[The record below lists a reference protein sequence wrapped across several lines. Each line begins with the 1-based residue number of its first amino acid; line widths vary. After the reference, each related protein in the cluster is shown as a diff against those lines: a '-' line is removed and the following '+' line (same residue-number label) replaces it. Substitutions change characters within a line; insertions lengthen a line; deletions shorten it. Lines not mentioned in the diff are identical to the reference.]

1 MTREE
6 TIKLLSI
13 VSSTYP
19 HEKIKDPSALV
30 SAWEMTLG
38 DFSAETVYK
47 ATRYH
52 LETNKFFPSPSDIR
66 DNIVR
71 AELIYRPTIPN
82 AIESRT
88 HNDEETEKNLDLFC
102 QWIGFGQDEDD
113 TVELPTGFLHY
124 EI

>member
-6 TIKLLSI
+6 IIKLLDV
-13 VSSTYP
+13 VSATYP
-19 HEKIKDPSALV
+19 HAKIKDPSALV

-38 DFSAETVYK
+38 DFSAEAVYK

-88 HNDEETEKNLDLFC
+88 SDYYEKNLDLFC
-102 QWIGFGQDEDD
+102 QWIGFGYEEDD
-113 TVELPTGFLHY
+113 TVELPKGFLHY

>member
-6 TIKLLSI
+6 IIKLLDI
-13 VSSTYP
+13 VSATYP
-19 HEKIKDPSALV
+19 HAKIKDPSALV
-30 SAWEMTLG
+30 QAWEMVLG
-38 DFSAETVYK
+38 DFSAESVYK
-47 ATRYH
+47 ATRLH

-71 AELIYRPTIPN
+71 AQITYKTAIPN

-88 HNDEETEKNLDLFC
+88 RNDEFTERNLDDFC
-102 QWIGFGQDEDD
+102 RWIGFGQEPDD
-113 TVELPTGFLHY
+113 LVQLPKGFLHY

>member
-6 TIKLLSI
+6 IIKLLDI
-13 VSSTYP
+13 VSATYP
-19 HEKIKDPSALV
+19 HAKIKDPSALV

-38 DFSAETVYK
+38 DFSAESVYK

-71 AELIYRPTIPN
+71 AELVYSSPIPN
-82 AIESRT
+82 LIESRT
-88 HNDEETEKNLDLFC
+88 GRDDDIDKNLDLFC
-102 QWIGFGQDEDD
+102 QWIGFGQEPDD
-113 TVELPTGFLHY
+113 TVELPKGFLHY

>member
-19 HEKIKDPSALV
+19 HAKIKDPNALV

-88 HNDEETEKNLDLFC
+88 HNNEETEKNLDLFC
-102 QWIGFGQDEDD
+102 QWIGFGQEEDD
-113 TVELPTGFLHY
+113 TVELPKGFLHY

>member
-6 TIKLLSI
+6 IIKLLDV
-13 VSSTYP
+13 VSATYP
-19 HEKIKDPSALV
+19 HAKIKDPSALV
-30 SAWEMTLG
+30 SAWELVLG
-38 DFSAETVYK
+38 DFSAESVYK

-71 AELIYRPTIPN
+71 AELVYKSPISN

-88 HNDEETEKNLDLFC
+88 NNSEYIEQNLDLLC
-102 QWIGFGQDEDD
+102 RWIGFGYEEDD
-113 TVELPTGFLHY
+113 TVELPKGFLHY

>member
-6 TIKLLSI
+6 IIKLLS
-13 VSSTYP
+13 
-19 HEKIKDPSALV
+19 LV
-30 SAWEMTLG
+30 SASYPHAKVKDPQALVQVWEMTLS
-38 DFSAETVYK
+38 DFSAEAVYK

-71 AELIYRPTIPN
+71 AQLVYTPSLP
-82 AIESRT
+82 AIESKSRP
-88 HNDEETEKNLDLFC
+88 NDEENLDKFC
-102 QWIGFGQDEDD
+102 RWIGLGCHEDD
-113 TVELPTGFLHY
+113 TVELPKGFLHY

>member
-19 HEKIKDPSALV
+19 HAKIKDPNALV

-88 HNDEETEKNLDLFC
+88 HNNEETEKNLDLFC

-113 TVELPTGFLHY
+113 TVELPKGFLHY

>member
-1 MTREE
+1 MNREE
-6 TIKLLSI
+6 TIRLLEL
-13 VSSTYP
+13 VTATYP
-19 HEKIKDPSALV
+19 HAKIKDPSALV
-30 SAWEMTLG
+30 QSWEMTLG
-38 DFSAETVYK
+38 DFSAESVYK

-71 AELIYRPTIPN
+71 AEMVYRPTIPN
-82 AIESRT
+82 AIESET

-102 QWIGFGQDEDD
+102 KWIGFGQEEDD
-113 TVELPTGFLHY
+113 TVELPKGFLHY

>member
-6 TIKLLSI
+6 IIKLLDI
-13 VSSTYP
+13 VSATYP
-19 HEKIKDPSALV
+19 HAKIKDPSALV

-38 DFSAETVYK
+38 DFSAESVYK

-71 AELIYRPTIPN
+71 AKLVYKPSIPN

-88 HNDEETEKNLDLFC
+88 NRNDDENLDLFC
-102 QWIGFGQDEDD
+102 QWIGFGQEADD
-113 TVELPTGFLHY
+113 TVELPKGFLHY

>member
-6 TIKLLSI
+6 IIKLLDV
-13 VSSTYP
+13 VSATYP
-19 HEKIKDPSALV
+19 HAKIKDPSALV
-30 SAWEMTLG
+30 SAWELVLG
-38 DFSAETVYK
+38 DFSAEAVYK

-88 HNDEETEKNLDLFC
+88 HNNEETEKNLDLFC
-102 QWIGFGQDEDD
+102 KWIGFGQEEDD
-113 TVELPTGFLHY
+113 TVELPKGFLHY

>member
-6 TIKLLSI
+6 IIKLLDV
-13 VSSTYP
+13 VSATYP
-19 HEKIKDPSALV
+19 HAKIKDPSALV

-38 DFSAETVYK
+38 DFSAESVYK

-66 DNIVR
+66 DAIVR
-71 AELIYRPTIPN
+71 AQLVYKTPETNL
-82 AIESRT
+82 IESRT
-88 HNDEETEKNLDLFC
+88 RNAEETEKNLDLFC
-102 QWIGFGQDEDD
+102 KWIGFGQEPDD
-113 TVELPTGFLHY
+113 SVELPKGFLHY

>member
-6 TIKLLSI
+6 IIKLLSI
-13 VSSTYP
+13 VASTYP
-19 HEKIKDPSALV
+19 HAKIKDPSALV

-38 DFSAETVYK
+38 DFSAESVYK

-71 AELIYRPTIPN
+71 AEMVYKPSIPN

-88 HNDEETEKNLDLFC
+88 RNDEQTEKNLDLFC
-102 QWIGFGQDEDD
+102 QWIGFGYEEDD
-113 TVELPTGFLHY
+113 TVELPKGFLHY

>member
-6 TIKLLSI
+6 IIKLLDI
-13 VSSTYP
+13 VSATYP
-19 HEKIKDPSALV
+19 HAKIKDPSALV

-38 DFSAETVYK
+38 DFSAESVYK

-71 AELIYRPTIPN
+71 AEMVYSSPVPN
-82 AIESRT
+82 LIESRT
-88 HNDEETEKNLDLFC
+88 TRNDDENLELFC
-102 QWIGFGQDEDD
+102 KWIGFGQEEDD
-113 TVELPTGFLHY
+113 TVELPKGFLHY

>member
-6 TIKLLSI
+6 IIKLLSI

-19 HEKIKDPSALV
+19 HAKIKDPSALV
-30 SAWEMTLG
+30 SAWELTLG
-38 DFSAETVYK
+38 DFSAESVYK
-47 ATRYH
+47 ATRLH

-71 AELIYRPTIPN
+71 AQITYKTAIPN

-88 HNDEETEKNLDLFC
+88 RNDEQTEQNLDLFC
-102 QWIGFGQDEDD
+102 QWIGFGQEADD
-113 TVELPTGFLHY
+113 NVELPKSFLHY

>member
-6 TIKLLSI
+6 IIKLLDI
-13 VSSTYP
+13 VSATYP
-19 HEKIKDPSALV
+19 HAKIKDPSALV

-38 DFSAETVYK
+38 DFSAESVYK

-66 DNIVR
+66 DNIIR
-71 AELIYRPTIPN
+71 AELVYSSPIPN
-82 AIESRT
+82 LIESRT
-88 HNDEETEKNLDLFC
+88 NRNDDENLELFC
-102 QWIGFGQDEDD
+102 QWIGFGYEEDD
-113 TVELPTGFLHY
+113 TVELPKGFLHY

>member
-1 MTREE
+1 MTRDEI
-6 TIKLLSI
+6 IKLLAI
-13 VSSTYP
+13 VFATYP
-19 HEKIKDPSALV
+19 HAKIKDPSALV

-38 DFSAETVYK
+38 DFSAESVYK

-71 AELIYRPTIPN
+71 AEMVYRPSITN

-88 HNDEETEKNLDLFC
+88 RNDEQTEQDLDLFC
-102 QWIGFGQDEDD
+102 QWIGFGQEADD
-113 TVELPTGFLHY
+113 TVELPKGFLHY

>member
-6 TIKLLSI
+6 IIKLLSI
-13 VSSTYP
+13 VASNYP
-19 HEKIKDPSALV
+19 HAKIKDPSALV

-38 DFSAETVYK
+38 DFSAESVYK

-71 AELIYRPTIPN
+71 AEMVYKPSIPN

-88 HNDEETEKNLDLFC
+88 RNDEQTEKNLDLFC
-102 QWIGFGQDEDD
+102 QWIGFGYEEDD
-113 TVELPTGFLHY
+113 TVELPKGFLHY

>member
-6 TIKLLSI
+6 IIKLLDI
-13 VSSTYP
+13 VSATYP
-19 HEKIKDPSALV
+19 HAKIKDPSALV

-38 DFSAETVYK
+38 DFSAESVYK

-71 AELIYRPTIPN
+71 AELVYSSPIPN
-82 AIESRT
+82 LIESRT
-88 HNDEETEKNLDLFC
+88 GRDDDIDKNLDLFC
-102 QWIGFGQDEDD
+102 QWIGFGQEADD
-113 TVELPTGFLHY
+113 TVELPKGFLHY

>member
-1 MTREE
+1 
-6 TIKLLSI
+6 
-13 VSSTYP
+13 VSATYP
-19 HEKIKDPSALV
+19 HAKIKDPSALV

-88 HNDEETEKNLDLFC
+88 NDYYEKNLDLFC
-102 QWIGFGQDEDD
+102 KWIGFGQEEDD
-113 TVELPTGFLHY
+113 TVELPNGFLHY

>member
-6 TIKLLSI
+6 IIKLLSI
-13 VSSTYP
+13 VASTYP
-19 HEKIKDPSALV
+19 HAKIKDPSALV

-38 DFSAETVYK
+38 DFSAESVYK
-47 ATRYH
+47 ATRLH

-71 AELIYRPTIPN
+71 AQITYKTAIPN

-88 HNDEETEKNLDLFC
+88 RNDEFTERNLDDFC
-102 QWIGFGQDEDD
+102 RWIGFGQEPDD
-113 TVELPTGFLHY
+113 SVQLPKGFLHY

>member
-6 TIKLLSI
+6 IIKLLDI
-13 VSSTYP
+13 VSATYP
-19 HEKIKDPSALV
+19 HAKIKDPSALV

-38 DFSAETVYK
+38 DFSAESVYK

-71 AELIYRPTIPN
+71 AEMVYRPSIPN

-88 HNDEETEKNLDLFC
+88 GRDEDIDKNLDLFC
-102 QWIGFGQDEDD
+102 QWIGFGQEPDD
-113 TVELPTGFLHY
+113 TVDIPKGFLHY

>member
-19 HEKIKDPSALV
+19 HAKIKDPNALV

-88 HNDEETEKNLDLFC
+88 HNNEETEKNLDLFC
-102 QWIGFGQDEDD
+102 QWIGFGQEEDD
-113 TVELPTGFLHY
+113 TVKLPKGFLHY
-124 EI
+124 EL